1 MTNEHDDSGRATMT
15 LPLSRDRASQADF
28 LRELSFARRRV
39 TVPPVSDAEGVAA
52 RLTTPVSLIVAPAET
67 EDVGVGQTAAMPWIV
82 AFASPV
88 EEPVIVQLPVDGRAT
103 DETAGPSWS
112 ALAIDAALRPGNWF
126 DTVVPGP
133 TPEPV
138 APSFGLFD
146 IMPVTTWPSTDPKEG
161 IPWVGEPTD
170 AQPQSDS
177 GAITDTITETDT
189 VTVTGLFDDLPATT
203 WPSLLPETREAANV
217 SAELDD
223 LLSESAWTFD
233 RSEPVSETRA
243 GWAPTVAPDSLDAIG
258 ETVDRPDVAPLAPEP
273 PPTVPVLRPSS
284 MVMPAGRPPV
294 VTPAAP
300 IIVRCTGLVASQT
313 ARGRRRAVLSGI
325 ELTVRSGEV
334 AVITGR
340 SGSGKTTLLECL
352 AGLRRIDAGTV
363 MVGETSLRDATD
375 EQIADLRATTV
386 GYVAQEPQL
395 LADLSAVENIELPLL
410 LSGWDAADARVEADA
425 AVALV
430 RLQSPDYRTSELS
443 AGERRRVA
451 IARALVGEPA
461 ILWLDE
467 ASAAIDPETMAE
479 IYALIFELCH
489 DGLTVVA
496 ATHDPVLL
504 ACANTT
510 YVLRDG
516 SLHPVDA

>member
-15 LPLSRDRASQADF
+15 LPLPRDRASQADF
-28 LRELSFARRRV
+28 LRELSLARRRV

-67 EDVGVGQTAAMPWIV
+67 EDAGVGQTAATPWIV

-88 EEPVIVQLPVDGRAT
+88 EEPVIVQLPVDGGAT

-112 ALAIDAALRPGNWF
+112 ALAIDAALRPENWF

-138 APSFGLFD
+138 ATSFGLFD
-146 IMPVTTWPSTDPKEG
+146 IMPVTTWPATDPKEG
-161 IPWVGEPTD
+161 IPGVGEPTD
-170 AQPQSDS
+170 AQSQSDS
-177 GAITDTITETDT
+177 AARTITD
-189 VTVTGLFDDLPATT
+189 TVTGLFDDLPATT
-203 WPSLLPETREAANV
+203 WPSLLPETGEAPNV

-243 GWAPTVAPDSLDAIG
+243 GWAPTVAPDSLDAIS

-300 IIVRCTGLVASQT
+300 ITVRCTGLVASQT

-352 AGLRRIDAGTV
+352 AGLHRIDAGTV

-386 GYVAQEPQL
+386 GYVPQEPQL

-430 RLQSPDYRTSELS
+430 RLQSPDHRTSELS

-516 SLHPVDA
+516 SLHPVVA